1 MKQHY
6 YIDLV
11 EEYSN
16 VNFYSIHL
24 EGEEL
29 TEFERFFEKF
39 PVGNEYDEDIDVSFL
54 GSTVLPSEV
63 RLNAISVPK
72 VAMATAWA

>member
-1 MKQHY
+1 MKQRY

-24 EGEEL
+24 DGEEL
-29 TEFERFFEKF
+29 SELERFFVKF
-39 PVGNEYDEDIDVSFL
+39 PTGSEYDEDID
-54 GSTVLPSEV
+54 
-63 RLNAISVPK
+63 
-72 VAMATAWA
+72 

>member
-1 MKQHY
+1 MKQRY

-24 EGEEL
+24 DGE
-29 TEFERFFEKF
+29 
-39 PVGNEYDEDIDVSFL
+39 NS
-54 GSTVLPSEV
+54 
-63 RLNAISVPK
+63 LN
-72 VAMATAWA
+72 

>member
-6 YIDLV
+6 QIDLV

-24 EGEEL
+24 DNQEL
-29 TEFERFFEKF
+29 TELERFFEKSIDTVVSIEEALQA
-39 PVGNEYDEDIDVSFL
+39 PVLQVYHD
-54 GSTVLPSEV
+54 T
-63 RLNAISVPK
+63 
-72 VAMATAWA
+72 AMA